1 MTDRDSNGGG
11 GPTPYAT
18 SDVPQKVERVSR
30 FVPAPP
36 EAIFEMLADPA
47 SHALIDGSGSVR
59 GSADITPERLTLGSR
74 FGMQMRLGV
83 PYRITNEVV
92 EFDEPR
98 LIAWRHLGGHIWR
111 YVLEPTDGGSTVTEE
126 FDWRPARSA
135 LALRAMRA
143 PTRNRESIEATLD
156 QTAAHF
162 AASS

>member
-1 MTDRDSNGGG
+1 MTDRDG
-11 GPTPYAT
+11 T
-18 SDVPQKVERVSR
+18 DRVPDRVERGSR

-36 EAIFEMLADPA
+36 EAIFAILADPA

-59 GSADITPERLTLGSR
+59 GSADTTPERLTLGSR

-92 EFDEPR
+92 EFDEPH

-111 YVLEPTDGGSTVTEE
+111 YVLEPTGDGTTVTEE

-156 QTAAHF
+156 RLAAHF
-162 AASS
+162 TAAS